1 MNRISMLLAV
11 AAFTASPLM
20 AQVPSLPNKPKL
32 PEVPKVPQ
40 PSDITFDGK
49 PIPNRPPET
58 VKAIPMIPRETLFGN
73 PERSRV
79 TLSPDG
85 KMLAWLAPV
94 DGVMNVWVAPAENLA
109 AAKAVTAEKVR
120 GLRNYQWA
128 YNNTHI
134 LHTQDEGGDENWK
147 VYSLEVATGKAK
159 DLTPFS
165 EIKGE
170 DGKPIMLPSGKQM
183 RPAARIEEVS
193 QRFPDEILLGLNNR
207 NPQYHDVH
215 RCNIKTGELT
225 LVQKNDEWG
234 SFNADETFTIR
245 LASKPTQDGGMEIFK
260 ADGKGGFTS
269 IEKVPQ
275 ADALTT
281 QATGFDASGKTLYWI
296 DSRGRDTGAVFAQN
310 METGEKKLI
319 AEDARADAGGA
330 IMHPKTGLIQAASFN
345 YERESWKVLDEA
357 IKPDLDALAKVA
369 DGDLSITARSQDDA
383 KWTVAY
389 RLDNGPIKYYL
400 YDKAAKKATFLFSNQ
415 PKLDGLPLSHMKPVV
430 IKASD
435 GLNLVS
441 YLTVPSQYD
450 KNNDAKPDNGPGP
463 MVLLVHGGP
472 WARDSWG
479 FNPYAQW
486 LANRGYSV
494 LEVNFRG
501 STGFGKKFL
510 NAGNMEWAGK
520 MHTDLIDAVNWAVDQ
535 KIARKDKVA
544 IMGGS
549 YGGYATLVGLTF
561 TPDVFACGVDIVG
574 PSNIITLFN
583 SIPPYWAPLITQF
596 TTRVGDHR
604 TEDGKKLLES
614 RSPINFV
621 DKIKKPLL
629 IGQGANDP
637 RVKQAE
643 ADQIVAAMQK
653 KNIPVTYV
661 LYPDEGHGFAR
672 PPNNKSFNAVTELFL
687 AEHLGG
693 SWENIG
699 KDFEGSTITVPAGQ
713 ELIPGLSEGLAGKK

>member
-1 MNRISMLLAV
+1 MNRISMLLCV

-20 AQVPSLPNKPKL
+20 GQVPSLPSKPKL

-134 LHTQDEGGDENWK
+134 LYTQDEGGDENWK

-310 METGEKKLI
+310 MDTGEKKLI

-400 YDKAAKKATFLFSNQ
+400 YDKAAKRATFLFSNQ

-450 KNNDAKPDNGPGP
+450 KNNDAKPDNGPVP
-463 MVLLVHGGP
+463 MVLFVHGGP

-479 FNPYAQW
+479 YNPYAQW
-486 LANRGYSV
+486 LANRGYAV

-583 SIPPYWAPLITQF
+583 SIPPYWAPMITQF

-604 TEDGKKLLES
+604 TEDGKKLLEG

-653 KNIPVTYV
+653 RNIPVTYV
-661 LYPDEGHGFAR
+661 LYPDEGHGFQR

>member
-20 AQVPSLPNKPKL
+20 GQVPSLPSKPKL

-134 LHTQDEGGDENWK
+134 LYTQDEGGDENWK

-310 METGEKKLI
+310 MDTGEKKLI

-450 KNNDAKPDNGPGP
+450 KNNDAKPDNGPVP
-463 MVLLVHGGP
+463 MVLFVHGGP

-561 TPDVFACGVDIVG
+561 TPDTFACGVDIVG

-653 KNIPVTYV
+653 RNIPVTYV

-713 ELIPGLSEGLAGKK
+713 ELIPGLSEGLSAKK